1 MSCARC
7 IRFGND
13 EANPLKHDPADCPAN
28 PLRYSGPAI
37 LRVGYV
43 KPEPDTVWPNPL
55 TEQAAEVEW
64 QLRYGTP
71 TRQDLLRAASEMA
84 AYRALVARGRGRLSR
99 ACRAALKAG
108 GGA

>member
-1 MSCARC
+1 MKAGRRSRA
-7 IRFGND
+7 GEPPD
-13 EANPLKHDPADCPAN
+13 

-37 LRVGYV
+37 LRIGYV

-55 TEQAAEVEW
+55 SARSVEVLDRLCHGIPTAA
-64 QLRYGTP
+64 
-71 TRQDLLRAASEMA
+71 DISRAASEMA

-108 GGA
+108 GGP